1 MGKIKGM
8 EQPAFDGSKMTMS
21 STFGYNPQSSRR
33 TAPAFGF
40 GACSR
45 EQAGKVFVSQ
55 EHTALATAGTQSPG
69 PAQYLLPPSVGGKQ
83 PDGRKADP
91 PSWAIGKDE
100 RFRYEKKGHATPGP
114 GNYKTPPA
122 SVGPQ
127 VIGRYK
133 TEPLAGFGT
142 AERKHVRKV
151 FISQSHQKT
160 DMHGMDGPGP
170 IYNLKSTLGRQPD
183 SAMRNPPQ
191 WGFTTAGR
199 NSASALA
206 LAHGTPGPAYHL
218 PASVGPQVDSTKPG
232 APTPGFGA
240 STRDTRAKLCA
251 LSPAPPPLRPA
262 LSPRPPARP
271 PAARPPPRAHPAPAS
286 SPRSHLDRARE
297 GRLRQQLAGPRR
309 QLQAARLRRPAGPLA
324 RQKRRPPLVLAR
336 VALGVVRARDSVEH
350 DARAG
355 QLQRLRAPTGASV
368 CMIAS
373 D

>member
-8 EQPAFDGSKMTMS
+8 DPPKFDGSKMTMS

-100 RFRYEKKGHATPGP
+100 RFRYEKKGHQTPGP

-160 DMHGMDGPGP
+160 DMHGLDGPGP

-251 LSPAPPPLRPA
+251 LSPAWPATPSRPA
-262 LSPRPPARP
+262 DPVPSPFRDPAS
-271 PAARPPPRAHPAPAS
+271 RPPPRAHPAPAS

-309 QLQAARLRRPAGPLA
+309 ELQAARLGRPAGPLA
-324 RQKRRPPLVLAR
+324 RQKRRPPLVLPR

-350 DARAG
+350 DARTG
-355 QLQRLRAPTGASV
+355 QLQRLIWRRPERARV
-368 CMIAS
+368 
-373 D
+373 

>member
-142 AERKHVRKV
+142 AERKHVRV
-151 FISQSHQKT
+151 TPWHSSET
-160 DMHGMDGPGP
+160 RSESNG
-170 IYNLKSTLGRQPD
+170 LG
-183 SAMRNPPQ
+183 
-191 WGFTTAGR
+191 
-199 NSASALA
+199 
-206 LAHGTPGPAYHL
+206 
-218 PASVGPQVDSTKPG
+218 VDS
-232 APTPGFGA
+232 
-240 STRDTRAKLCA
+240 SM
-251 LSPAPPPLRPA
+251 
-262 LSPRPPARP
+262 AR
-271 PAARPPPRAHPAPAS
+271 S
-286 SPRSHLDRARE
+286 
-297 GRLRQQLAGPRR
+297 
-309 QLQAARLRRPAGPLA
+309 
-324 RQKRRPPLVLAR
+324 KR
-336 VALGVVRARDSVEH
+336 VRCRC
-350 DARAG
+350 RG
-355 QLQRLRAPTGASV
+355 
-368 CMIAS
+368 
-373 D
+373 

>member
-8 EQPAFDGSKMTMS
+8 EQPVFDGSKMTMS

-206 LAHGTPGPAYHL
+206 LAHGTPGPAYNL

-251 LSPAPPPLRPA
+251 LSPAPPPLPPA

-271 PAARPPPRAHPAPAS
+271 CARLAPPAPRSPRPRLPAPAVIS
-286 SPRSHLDRARE
+286 TEHEKGVFGNNSP
-297 GRLRQQLAGPRR
+297 GP
-309 QLQAARLRRPAGPLA
+309 AANYKLP
-324 RQKRRPPLVLAR
+324 
-336 VALGVVRARDSVEH
+336 
-350 DARAG
+350 
-355 QLQRLRAPTGASV
+355 ASV
-368 CMIAS
+368 GPQVLSRDKNAGRPSFSRAS
-373 D
+373 RWASYEREIRSNTTPGPGNYNV

>member
-1 MGKIKGM
+1 MGKVKGM

-83 PDGRKADP
+83 PDGRKRDP

-151 FISQSHQKT
+151 FVSQEHQKT
-160 DMHGMDGPGP
+160 DMHGLDGPGP

-199 NSASALA
+199 NSLSNLA
-206 LAHGTPGPAYHL
+206 LAHATPGPAYNL
-218 PASVGPQVDSTKPG
+218 RASVGPQVDSTKPG

-240 STRDTRAKLCA
+240 STRDTRAKLFISTEHEKGVFGNN
-251 LSPAPPPLRPA
+251 SPG
-262 LSPRPPARP
+262 
-271 PAARPPPRAHPAPAS
+271 PAANYKLPAS
-286 SPRSHLDRARE
+286 VGPQVLSRDKNAGRPSFSRASRWASYEREVRSNTTP
-297 GRLRQQLAGPRR
+297 GP
-309 QLQAARLRRPAGPLA
+309 GNYN
-324 RQKRRPPLVLAR
+324 V
-336 VALGVVRARDSVEH
+336 
-350 DARAG
+350 
-355 QLQRLRAPTGASV
+355 
-368 CMIAS
+368 
-373 D
+373 

>member
-262 LSPRPPARP
+262 PPSCPLVRPPFR
-271 PAARPPPRAHPAPAS
+271 PPRAPRPALTPPPPPPPAVISTEHEKGVFGNNSPGPAANYKLPAS
-286 SPRSHLDRARE
+286 VGPQVLSRDKNAGRPSFSRASRWASYEREIRSNTTP
-297 GRLRQQLAGPRR
+297 GP
-309 QLQAARLRRPAGPLA
+309 GNYN
-324 RQKRRPPLVLAR
+324 V
-336 VALGVVRARDSVEH
+336 
-350 DARAG
+350 
-355 QLQRLRAPTGASV
+355 
-368 CMIAS
+368 
-373 D
+373 

>member
-206 LAHGTPGPAYHL
+206 LAHGTPGPADPL
-218 PASVGPQVDSTKPG
+218 PASVGPQGACTKPG

-240 STRDTRAKLCA
+240 ATRDTRAALCV
-251 LSPAPPPLRPA
+251 SPAPATPPPRRPVPSSA
-262 LSPRPPARP
+262 RPSARRAPPAPRSPRPRLLPPQSSRP
-271 PAARPPPRAHPAPAS
+271 STRRASSATTRRAPPPTTSCH
-286 SPRSHLDRARE
+286 
-297 GRLRQQLAGPRR
+297 
-309 QLQAARLRRPAGPLA
+309 LRRPAGPLA
-324 RQKRRPPLVLAR
+324 RQKRPPLVLAR

-355 QLQRLRAPTGASV
+355 QLQRLDAPTGDSCERAV
-368 CMIAS
+368 
-373 D
+373 